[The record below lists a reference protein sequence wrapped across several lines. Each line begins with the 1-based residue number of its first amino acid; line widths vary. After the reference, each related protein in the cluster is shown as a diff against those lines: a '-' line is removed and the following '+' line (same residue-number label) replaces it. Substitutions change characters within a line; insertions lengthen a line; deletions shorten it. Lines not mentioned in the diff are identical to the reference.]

1 MRQELKAEQLLP
13 MLPYKRVFFFKYGDV
28 TASTGEECS
37 RQRVELLGM
46 LVNLA
51 KNCANANDYAY
62 AMAA

>member
-1 MRQELKAEQLLP
+1 MFF
-13 MLPYKRVFFFKYGDV
+13 YKNGDV
-28 TASTGEECS
+28 TASTGEEYS
-37 RQRVELLGM
+37 RLRVELLGM